1 VIPLPRPGRCV
12 VMGVLNVTPD
22 SFSDGG
28 CFSDPATA
36 IEHGLAMHAA
46 GSDYVDVG
54 GESTR
59 PGADRVDAR
68 EECARVVPVIR
79 ELSAAGVRTS
89 VDTTRAEV
97 AEAALAA
104 GAELVNDVSGGLA
117 DKNMAD
123 LVAEAGVPW
132 VLMHWR
138 GHSREMYAAAQYG
151 DVVTEVCAE
160 LTARVED
167 VVAAGVAPEQLVL
180 DPGLGFAKRAEHNWA
195 LLAGL
200 DRLTALGLPVLAG
213 CSPALT
219 PLPGRPRS
227 GTPPRWPRRCSRPR
241 PARGA
246 SGCTTRPPR
255 WTRCARWPRCGP
267 PGGADVADRRPD
279 RIALRGVRAHAHH
292 GVYAFERERG
302 QIFTVDAVLELDTA
316 PAAAGDD
323 LALTVNYADLAQR
336 LHGVLTGEPVDL
348 LETLCQRLADVCLAD
363 PLVEA
368 VEITVHKPQA
378 ELGVPFDD
386 VTVSIRRERA

>member
-1 VIPLPRPGRCV
+1 VSTALPRPGHCV

-28 CFSDPATA
+28 CFADPAVA
-36 IEHGLAMHAA
+36 IAHGLAMHAA
-46 GSDYVDVG
+46 GADYVDVG

-59 PGADRVDAR
+59 PGADRVDAG
-68 EECARVVPVIR
+68 EECSRVVPVIR
-79 ELSAAGVRTS
+79 ELAAAGVRTS

-97 AEAALAA
+97 AEAALDA

-200 DRLTALGLPVLAG
+200 DRLTALGLPVLV
-213 CSPALT
+213 
-219 PLPGRPRS
+219 
-227 GTPPRWPRRCSRPR
+227 
-241 PARGA
+241 GA
-246 SGCTTRPPR
+246 SRKTFLGRLLAGPDGSPRAAEQRDDATLATTVMAAEAGV
-255 WTRCARWPRCGP
+255 W
-267 PGGADVADRRPD
+267 
-279 RIALRGVRAHAHH
+279 GVRVHDAA
-292 GVYAFERERG
+292 AS
-302 QIFTVDAVLELDTA
+302 VDAVRT
-316 PAAAGDD
+316 
-323 LALTVNYADLAQR
+323 
-336 LHGVLTGEPVDL
+336 
-348 LETLCQRLADVCLAD
+348 
-363 PLVEA
+363 VEA
-368 VEITVHKPQA
+368 V
-378 ELGVPFDD
+378 
-386 VTVSIRRERA
+386 RAARAAGRG